1 MRSEQIRWKEG
12 RGWDGYE
19 ADNGASRDLVLVFFD
34 HPNCLN
40 AQWYETL
47 RGMYPNAVIAG
58 ASTSGSVLDTMISD
72 HDAVATAI
80 TFDRSKVRCVSGRIA
95 DYGSVESLGADL
107 GRELVDASLRHVLIL
122 SDGLAVNG
130 SELARGF
137 SEVLPEGITI
147 TGGLAGDGT
156 RFNTTYVMAQGQAQ
170 TGMIAAIGFYGE
182 TLRAKSGCFAGWEE
196 FGPER
201 IITRSDANVLYT
213 IDEKPALELYKSYL
227 GEFAADLPGSG
238 LRFPMS
244 VRADTESTPLI
255 RTLLAVDETSQSL
268 TFAGDVPEG
277 HLCRLLKTNM
287 DLLIEHAGL
296 AAESSKIEQ
305 NGEFLVVAVS
315 CVGRRLVLG
324 QLCEEE
330 LEIIRETLG
339 DKAVI
344 TGFYSY
350 GELSE
355 KGESRCT
362 LHNQTMT
369 LVSIYE

>member
-1 MRSEQIRWKEG
+1 MHSEQLRWSEKD
-12 RGWDGYE
+12 GWIGYD
-19 ADNGASRDLVLVFFD
+19 AVQGPMRNLVLVFFD
-34 HPNCLN
+34 NAKCLET
-40 AQWYETL
+40 QWYETL
-47 RGMYPNAVIAG
+47 SGMYPNAVIIG
-58 ASTSGSVLDTMISD
+58 ASSSGNVSNTTISD
-72 HDAVATAI
+72 HDAVVTAI
-80 TFDRSKVRCVSGRIA
+80 TFERSAVRCVSKKIA
-95 DYGSVESLGADL
+95 DCADAETLGATL
-107 GRELVDASLRHVLIL
+107 GQELLGESLRHVMIL
-122 SDGLAVNG
+122 SDGLLING

-137 SEVLPEGITI
+137 SQVLHEGIAI

-156 RFNTTYVMAQGQAQ
+156 RFGTTYVMAQAPAQ
-170 TGMIAAIGFYGE
+170 TGIVAAIGLYGE
-182 TLRAKSGCFAGWEE
+182 TLQAKSGCFAGWEE

-201 IITRSDANVLYT
+201 VITRSKGNILYT
-213 IDEKPALELYKSYL
+213 IDDKPALALYKSYL
-227 GEFAADLPGSG
+227 GEFAVDLPGSG

-244 VRADTESTPLI
+244 VREDRTAIPII
-255 RTLLAVDETSQSL
+255 RTLLAVNEEEQSL

-277 HLCRLLKTNM
+277 NLCRLLKTNM

-296 AAESSKIEQ
+296 AAQASKLDQ
-305 NGEFLVVAVS
+305 DQEFLVIAVS

-330 LEIIRETLG
+330 IEIIRETLG
-339 DKAVI
+339 EKAVI

-355 KGESRCT
+355 LGASRCT

>member
-1 MRSEQIRWKEG
+1 MKSEQLRWNEKT
-12 RGWDGYE
+12 GWSACDRST
-19 ADNGASRDLVLVFFD
+19 ADNRNLVLVFFD
-34 HPNCLN
+34 HPRCL
-40 AQWYETL
+40 ETEWFDEL
-47 RGMYPNAVIAG
+47 RALYPNAVIAG
-58 ASTSGSVLDTMISD
+58 VSTSGSVLDTVISD

-80 TFDRSKVRCVSGRIA
+80 ILERSRVRCSIRSTGA
-95 DYGSVESLGADL
+95 FQDGSALGA
-107 GRELVDASLRHVLIL
+107 ELARDIMEEDLRHVLVF
-122 SDGLAVNG
+122 SEGLGVNG

-137 SEVLPEGITI
+137 SEILPEGITI

-156 RFNTTYVMAQGQAQ
+156 RFGQTYVVGNAP
-170 TGMIAAIGFYGE
+170 AASGTVAVVGFYGKG
-182 TLRAKSGCFAGWEE
+182 LVAKSGCFAGWEE

-201 IITRSDANVLYT
+201 LITRSHSNILYT
-213 IDEKPALELYKSYL
+213 IDDKPALDLYKSYL
-227 GEFAADLPGSG
+227 GDFASSLPGSG
-238 LRFPMS
+238 LRFPIS
-244 VRADTESTPLI
+244 IRQNESSTPVI
-255 RTLLAVDETSQSL
+255 RTLLAVDEGERSL

-277 HLCRLLKTNM
+277 YLCRLLKTNM
-287 DLLIEHAGL
+287 EMLIEHAAL
-296 AAESSKIEQ
+296 AAESSRYESE
-305 NGEFLVVAVS
+305 GSFLVIAVS

-330 LEIIRETLG
+330 LDAIRETLG
-339 DKAVI
+339 SSAVI

>member
-1 MRSEQIRWKEG
+1 MA
-12 RGWDGYE
+12 RG
-19 ADNGASRDLVLVFFD
+19 
-34 HPNCLN
+34 
-40 AQWYETL
+40 
-47 RGMYPNAVIAG
+47 
-58 ASTSGSVLDTMISD
+58 
-72 HDAVATAI
+72 
-80 TFDRSKVRCVSGRIA
+80 
-95 DYGSVESLGADL
+95 
-107 GRELVDASLRHVLIL
+107 L
-122 SDGLAVNG
+122 SD
-130 SELARGF
+130 
-137 SEVLPEGITI
+137 VLPEGITI

-156 RFNTTYVMAQGQAQ
+156 RFGTTYVIAQEPAQ
-170 TGMIAAIGFYGE
+170 TGIVAAIGFYGD

-201 IITRSDANVLYT
+201 IITRSEANVLYS
-213 IDEKPALELYKSYL
+213 IDDQPALDLYKKYL
-227 GEFAADLPGSG
+227 GDFASDLPGSG

-244 VRADTESTPLI
+244 IRKDTDSTPLI
-255 RTLLAVDETSQSL
+255 RTLLAVDEEKQSM
-268 TFAGDVPEG
+268 TFAGDLPQG

-296 AAESSKIEQ
+296 AAEASKIEHDE
-305 NGEFLVVAVS
+305 EFLVIAVS

-330 LEIIRETLG
+330 MEIIRETLG
-339 DKAVI
+339 DNAVI

>member
-1 MRSEQIRWKEG
+1 
-12 RGWDGYE
+12 
-19 ADNGASRDLVLVFFD
+19 V
-34 HPNCLN
+34 
-40 AQWYETL
+40 
-47 RGMYPNAVIAG
+47 
-58 ASTSGSVLDTMISD
+58 
-72 HDAVATAI
+72 
-80 TFDRSKVRCVSGRIA
+80 A
-95 DYGSVESLGADL
+95 DYSDISVLGADL
-107 GRELVDASLRHVLIL
+107 GKALVDESLRHVLVL
-122 SDGLAVNG
+122 SDGLSVNG
-130 SELARGF
+130 SNLACGH
-137 SEVLPEGITI
+137 SEVLPDGISI

-156 RFNTTYVMAQGQAQ
+156 RFGSTYVIAQDAAQ
-170 TGMIAAIGFYGE
+170 TGMVAAIGFYGE

-201 IITRSDANVLYT
+201 VITQSESNVLYS
-213 IDEKPALELYKSYL
+213 IDNKPALELYKSYL
-227 GEFAADLPGSG
+227 GEFAAELPGSG

-244 VRADTESTPLI
+244 VRKDINSAPLI
-255 RTLLAVDETSQSL
+255 RTLLAVDEASQSM
-268 TFAGDVPEG
+268 TFAGDLPQG
-277 HLCRLLKTNM
+277 YLCRLLKTNM
-287 DLLIEHAGL
+287 DLLIENAGL
-296 AAESSKIEQ
+296 AAEVSKIEQ
-305 NGEFLVVAVS
+305 EDEFLVIAVS

-330 LEIIRETLG
+330 LEIIREKLG

>member
-1 MRSEQIRWKEG
+1 MKSEQIIWSSEN
-12 RGWDGYE
+12 GWSEVDSSLAE
-19 ADNGASRDLVLVFFD
+19 KRDLVLVFFD
-34 HPNCLN
+34 HSQCLTSEWF
-40 AQWYETL
+40 AKL
-47 RGMYPNAVIAG
+47 REIYPNAIIAG
-58 ASTSGSVLDTMISD
+58 TSSAGSVLDTVISD
-72 HDAVATAI
+72 QNAVATAI
-80 TFDRSKVRCVSGRIA
+80 TFDRSWVRCASKKVA
-95 DYGSVESLGADL
+95 DYQDAEALGAALSEELLEESLK
-107 GRELVDASLRHVLIL
+107 HVLIL
-122 SDGLAVNG
+122 SDGLSING

-137 SEVLPEGITI
+137 SSILPEGITI

-156 RFNTTYVMAQGQAQ
+156 RFETTYVIAQEAAK
-170 TGMIAAIGFYGE
+170 TGIVAVIGFYGE
-182 TLRAKSGCFAGWEE
+182 TLRAKSGCFAGWDE

-201 IITRSDANVLYT
+201 IITKSEGNVLYS
-213 IDEKPALELYKSYL
+213 IDNRPALELYKSYL
-227 GEFAADLPGSG
+227 GEFATDLPGSG

-244 VRADTESTPLI
+244 IRKNTEATPLI
-255 RTLLAVDETSQSL
+255 RTLLAVDETMQSL
-268 TFAGDVPEG
+268 TFAGDVPQG
-277 HLCRLLKTNM
+277 YLCRLLKTNM

-296 AAESSKIEQ
+296 AAASSKMSQ
-305 NGEFLVVAVS
+305 DDEFLVIAVS

-330 LEIIRETLG
+330 LEVIRETLG
-339 DKAVI
+339 EKAVI

>member
-1 MRSEQIRWKEG
+1 MRSQQIRWSEKL
-12 RGWDGYE
+12 GWSGYE
-19 ADNGASRDLVLVFFD
+19 SIQGSTSDLVLVFVD
-34 HPNCLN
+34 HPKALTTEWFEELN
-40 AQWYETL
+40 SL
-47 RGMYPNAVIAG
+47 FPRAVIAG
-58 ASTSGSVLDTMISD
+58 VSTSGSVLDTFISD
-72 HDAVATAI
+72 QDAVATAI
-80 TFDRSKVRCVSGRIA
+80 TFDRSSVRCVSGLVK
-95 DYGSVESLGADL
+95 DYGDAETLGSDL
-107 GRELVDASLRHVLIL
+107 GQKLLDASLRHVLIL
-122 SDGLAVNG
+122 SDGLSVNG

-137 SEVLPEGITI
+137 SEVLPQGVTI

-156 RFNTTYVMAQGQAQ
+156 RFGTTYVIAQGAAQ
-170 TGMIAAIGFYGE
+170 TGMVAAIGFYGE

-201 IITRSDANVLYT
+201 IITSSEANVLYT
-213 IDEKPALELYKSYL
+213 IDEKPALELYKNYL

-244 VRADTESTPLI
+244 IRKDTHSTPLI
-255 RTLLAVDETSQSL
+255 RTLLAIDEASQSM
-268 TFAGDVPEG
+268 TFAGDLPQG

-287 DLLIEHAGL
+287 DLLIENAGL
-296 AAESSKIEQ
+296 AAEASKLDQED
-305 NGEFLVVAVS
+305 EFLVIAVS

-339 DKAVI
+339 EKAVI

>member
-1 MRSEQIRWKEG
+1 MKSEQIRWSEKS
-12 RGWDGYE
+12 GWSIYDGEE
-19 ADNGASRDLVLVFFD
+19 AENRDLVLVFFD
-34 HPNCLN
+34 HPSC
-40 AQWYETL
+40 QSPEWFEQV
-47 RGMYPNAVIAG
+47 REMYPNAIIAG
-58 ASTSGSVLDTMISD
+58 ASSSGNVLDTIISD
-72 HDAVATAI
+72 QDAVATAI
-80 TFDRSKVRCVSGRIA
+80 TFERSHVRCVSKKIA
-95 DYGSVESLGADL
+95 DFSDGQMLARALSEALLD
-107 GRELVDASLRHVLIL
+107 ESLRHVLIL
-122 SDGLAVNG
+122 SDGLSVNG

-137 SEVLPEGITI
+137 SQILPEGITI

-156 RFNTTYVMAQGQAQ
+156 RFGTTYVMAQGPAE
-170 TGMIAAIGFYGE
+170 TGTVAVIGFYGE
-182 TLRAKSGCFAGWEE
+182 TLRAKSGCFAGWDE

-201 IITRSDANVLYT
+201 VITRSEANVLYT
-213 IDEKPALELYKSYL
+213 IDDKPALELYKSYL

-244 VRADTESTPLI
+244 VRQNTEATPLI
-255 RTLLAVDETSQSL
+255 RTLLAVDEEAQSL
-268 TFAGDVPEG
+268 TFAGDVPQG

-296 AAESSKIEQ
+296 AAEASKVEQ
-305 NGEFLVVAVS
+305 DDDFLVIAVS

-330 LEIIRETLG
+330 LEIIRESLG
-339 DKAVI
+339 EKAVM

-355 KGESRCT
+355 KGEARCT

>member
-1 MRSEQIRWKEG
+1 MKSEQVRWSEVS
-12 RGWDGYE
+12 GWVGIDQSS
-19 ADNGASRDLVLVFFD
+19 AAMRDLVLVFID
-34 HPNCLN
+34 HPTCLSDG
-40 AQWYETL
+40 WFSDL
-47 RGMYPNAVIAG
+47 RSIYPNAVIAG
-58 ASTSGSVLDTMISD
+58 VSTSGSVLDTLISD
-72 HDAVATAI
+72 NDAVATAVS
-80 TFDRSKVRCVSGRIA
+80 FERSRVQCASRNIGDFEDARV
-95 DYGSVESLGADL
+95 LGADL
-107 GRELVDASLRHVLIL
+107 AQELMGDDLRHVLIF
-122 SDGLAVNG
+122 SDGLRVNG
-130 SELARGF
+130 SDLARGF
-137 SEVLPEGITI
+137 SDVLPEGITI

-156 RFNTTYVMAQGQAQ
+156 RFGTTYVIGNAPAS
-170 TGMIAAIGFYGE
+170 TGIIAAVGFYGE
-182 TLRAKSGCFAGWEE
+182 SIVAKSGCFAGWEE

-201 IITRSDANVLYT
+201 VITRSDANVLYS
-213 IDEKPALELYKSYL
+213 IDNRPALELYKSYL
-227 GEFAADLPGSG
+227 GDFASDLPGSG
-238 LRFPMS
+238 LRFPIS
-244 VRADTESTPLI
+244 VRENTDSTPII
-255 RTLLAVDETSQSL
+255 RTLLAVDEGEQSL
-268 TFAGDVPEG
+268 TFAGDVPQG

-287 DLLIEHAGL
+287 DLLIDNAGL
-296 AAESSKIEQ
+296 AAESSKHEYSE
-305 NGEFLVVAVS
+305 EFLVIAVS